1 VKNVNKIPFLLV
13 AFYHSSNYNHSVLL
27 IEYDLVNCSNGLNG
41 KQKKWGKLM
50 MVIACEIFSGYHAF
64 KQYQMHRQISQEGR
78 MNLIGAEWMEV
89 FEKKSGRIAE
99 LLLVLVGV
107 CVLVN
112 NEYA

>member
-1 VKNVNKIPFLLV
+1 
-13 AFYHSSNYNHSVLL
+13 
-27 IEYDLVNCSNGLNG
+27 
-41 KQKKWGKLM
+41 
-50 MVIACEIFSGYHAF
+50 
-64 KQYQMHRQISQEGR
+64 